1 MEGSESRSMQGA
13 SVANASGISILTS
26 ASHQAQQQQQQQQ
39 QSPNISHQALV
50 DSLTANDNMEGRK
63 QDIGDVLQQIMNI
76 TDQSLDEAQSRLVD
90 TNVCGSFD

>member
-1 MEGSESRSMQGA
+1 MEGGEARSMQA

-39 QSPNISHQALV
+39 PPNISHQALV
-50 DSLTANDNMEGRK
+50 DSLSTGENMEGRK